1 MNPCGEIALNLPR
14 IAITGST
21 HNDNDPD
28 QLVRIDASAH
38 DGFQFVVLLGNQHD
52 NFSVWDDETHQWIF
66 HHPKLVAAIM
76 DQGLKYGEDY
86 ILDFESKTHTL
97 TFESGHV
104 STVKYW
110 PKFLVKSETT
120 WMLMKLAL

>member
-21 HNDNDPD
+21 HKDTDPD

-38 DGFQFVVLLGNQHD
+38 DGFQFVVLFGNQHD
-52 NFSVWDDETHQWIF
+52 NFSVWDEATLQWIF
-66 HHPKLVAAIM
+66 HHPKLIM
-76 DQGLKYGEDY
+76 ALADQGLKYGEDFV
-86 ILDFESKTHTL
+86 LDLDAKEHSL

-104 STVKYW
+104 SKVKYW
-110 PKFLVKSETT
+110 PKFLVKSERI
-120 WMLMKLAL
+120 WMLIKLAL